1 PLTDFPRALG
11 VSTTHLTR
19 TCRQIVGRS
28 ATQIMQERL
37 MIEAR
42 RDLVY
47 TALSISQIAF
57 QLGFSDPAY
66 FSRFFA
72 THAGTS
78 PKTYRMSG

>member
-1 PLTDFPRALG
+1 
-11 VSTTHLTR
+11 V
-19 TCRQIVGRS
+19 
-28 ATQIMQERL
+28 

-47 TALSISQIAF
+47 TALPISQIAF